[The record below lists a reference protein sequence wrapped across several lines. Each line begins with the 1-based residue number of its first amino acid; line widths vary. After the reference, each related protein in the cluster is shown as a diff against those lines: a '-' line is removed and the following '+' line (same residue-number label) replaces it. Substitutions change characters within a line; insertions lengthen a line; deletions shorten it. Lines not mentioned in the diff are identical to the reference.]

1 MIADKIREE
10 QERIQNELQ
19 NAQAEQARKIPNTAD
34 KASVRAHSVRRKDR
48 VRASAKGHQDVI
60 EQYQAKYVGGA
71 TSMPKPPKASKVAS
85 GWTLEGN
92 YGTRKDAN
100 LVSRNLRAAGNFT
113 MVRRM
118 ADGTYNVWKKD
129 GASVKSYKLKTKGG
143 KEISGGGYGV
153 GQTVETTGR
162 TVERLT
168 SLGSLPEYKPPN
180 FQLAKSGYKPLDYR
194 PIDNKPMFQYTGF
207 KTMDYKPISNE
218 PYYKPSGVGNEP
230 YYKPHQYQP
239 IGQFGSVLNN
249 PPNISGLQRSEEPV
263 KKVRKKKRKSKEP
276 RLIGE

>member
-71 TSMPKPPKASKVAS
+71 TSAPKSPKAQKMGSDWK
-85 GWTLEGN
+85 LEGT

-100 LVSRNLRAAGNFT
+100 LVQRNYKSQGYF
-113 MVRRM
+113 VRVIRLKE
-118 ADGTYNVWKKD
+118 GGYNVWIKE
-129 GASVKSYKLKTKGG
+129 GGSVKSYNLKTKGG

-230 YYKPHQYQP
+230 YYKQFEYRP